1 MKDLEGDV
9 SLLRINLSE
18 GKDKM
23 VTAREGVR
31 GSSWEREIKEG
42 AKEMKQNAQIKE
54 TGDER

>member
-1 MKDLEGDV
+1 M
-9 SLLRINLSE
+9 SSLRINLSE

-31 GSSWEREIKEG
+31 GSRWEREIKEG

-54 TGDER
+54 ETGDER